1 MRPEP
6 IHQAPHLAFADMG
19 SVGPLPEPDPPI
31 FPRSAGVA
39 RRQYDM
45 QVLCSPVAQDKA
57 VDVLSSG
64 HLLQGSRHTV
74 HHETQ
79 GGRLSRSVRSPNPV
93 ACLLGS
99 TTR

>member
-57 VDVLSSG
+57 VDVLTPATSF
-64 HLLQGSRHTV
+64 RARAT
-74 HHETQ
+74 
-79 GGRLSRSVRSPNPV
+79 RF
-93 ACLLGS
+93 
-99 TTR
+99 TTRPRAAASLDP